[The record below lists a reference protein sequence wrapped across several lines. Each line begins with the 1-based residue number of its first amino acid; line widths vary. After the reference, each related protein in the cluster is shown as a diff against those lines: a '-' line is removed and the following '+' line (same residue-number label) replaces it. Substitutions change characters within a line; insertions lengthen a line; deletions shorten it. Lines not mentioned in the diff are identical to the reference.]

1 MTMSAQELPINANGT
16 PTMLG
21 QNFTVEEATR
31 LARLRETVG
40 SESAA
45 YLEGGLDERRVAFA
59 RWLIATGRLR
69 DDV

>member
-1 MTMSAQELPINANGT
+1 
-16 PTMLG
+16 MLG

>member
-1 MTMSAQELPINANGT
+1 MSAQEFPTNSNGT

-21 QNFTVEEATR
+21 QNFTAEETTR
-31 LARLRETVG
+31 LTRLRETMAA
-40 SESAA
+40 ESSV